1 MKRLTKKKLH
11 DALLILGMIEV
22 SKAEA
27 LPDVAWEKSEEYIA
41 EQEKILTQACKEAY
55 APKLTPRRAVAA
67 VLVAIFLLAVTAC
80 AAIEPIREFFIEV
93 FDEYIRV
100 EVDNPDASEN
110 KEEVLPKTIEVAYS
124 ITNIPDGFVLVDD
137 SRSIISIAS
146 FWLNEEGGMLV
157 FEQDTLE
164 GNNITLNG
172 NNAEYGEIII
182 EGRTVFKY
190 YSDGM
195 YVLMWKEH
203 GYLFSISCSDT
214 IPWETVVDMV
224 TGLAPENE

>member
-1 MKRLTKKKLH
+1 MKRLTKKKLQ
-11 DALLILGMIEV
+11 DALLLLGMIEV
-22 SKAEA
+22 RKAEA
-27 LPDVAWEKSEEYIA
+27 LPDVAWEKSEEYITA
-41 EQEKILTQACKEAY
+41 KEKLLHNLYDTPPRPVFT
-55 APKLTPRRAVAA
+55 PKKFVAA
-67 VLVAIFLLAVTAC
+67 ILVAIFLLAVTAC

-146 FWLNEEGGMLV
+146 FWINDDGSVLI
-157 FEQDTLE
+157 FEQNTLE
-164 GNNITLNG
+164 GNEITMDG
-172 NNAEYGEIII
+172 DNAEYGEIII
-182 EGRTVFKY
+182 EGRTVFRL

-224 TGLAPENE
+224 TGLAPEE

>member
-1 MKRLTKKKLH
+1 MKRLTKKKLQ
-11 DALLILGMIEV
+11 DALLLLGMIEV
-22 SKAEA
+22 RKAET
-27 LPDVAWEKSEEYIA
+27 LPDVAWEKSEEYITA
-41 EQEKILTQACKEAY
+41 KEKLLHNLYDTPPRPVFT
-55 APKLTPRRAVAA
+55 PKKFVAA
-67 VLVAIFLLAVTAC
+67 ILVAIFLLAVTAC

-146 FWLNEEGGMLV
+146 FWINDDGSVLI
-157 FEQDTLE
+157 FEQNTLE
-164 GNNITLNG
+164 GNEITMDG
-172 NNAEYGEIII
+172 DNAEYGEIII
-182 EGRTVFKY
+182 EGRTVFRL

-224 TGLAPENE
+224 TGLAPEE

>member
-1 MKRLTKKKLH
+1 MKRLTKKKLQ
-11 DALLILGMIEV
+11 DALLLLGMIEV
-22 SKAEA
+22 RKAEA
-27 LPDVAWEKSEEYIA
+27 LPDVAWEKSEEYITA
-41 EQEKILTQACKEAY
+41 KEKL
-55 APKLTPRRAVAA
+55 LHNSFDTPRPVFTPKKLVAA
-67 VLVAIFLLAVTAC
+67 ILVAIFLLAVTAC
-80 AAIEPIREFFIEV
+80 AAIEPIREFFVEAC
-93 FDEYIRV
+93 DGYIRV

-110 KEEVLPKTIEVAYS
+110 KEEVFPKTIEVAYS
-124 ITNIPDGFVLVDD
+124 ITNIPDGFVLVED

-146 FWLNEEGGMLV
+146 FWLNEEGGILV

-164 GNNITLNG
+164 GNDITLNG
-172 NNAEYGEIII
+172 DNAEYGEIII
-182 EGRTVFKY
+182 EGRTVFRL

-224 TGLAPENE
+224 TGLAPEE

>member
-1 MKRLTKKKLH
+1 MKKLTKKKLH

-41 EQEKILTQACKEAY
+41 EQEKLLTRACKEAY
-55 APKLTPRRAVAA
+55 APKLTPRRAIAA

-100 EVDNPDASEN
+100 ETEDPGAD
-110 KEEVLPKTIEVAYS
+110 EEIYPETIEQAYS
-124 ITNIPDGFVLVDD
+124 IANIPNDFILTDNTQAPETTMTVWINPD
-137 SRSIISIAS
+137 SAMIIFIQ
-146 FWLNEEGGMLV
+146 N
-157 FEQDTLE
+157 TIK
-164 GNNITLNG
+164 GNNITMDGDNV
-172 NNAEYGEIII
+172 EYEEIII
-182 EGRTVFKY
+182 EGRNVFKHHGNGLY
-190 YSDGM
+190 T
-195 YVLMWKEH
+195 LLWKEH

-214 IPWETVVDMV
+214 IPWETIVDMV

>member
-1 MKRLTKKKLH
+1 MKRLTKKKLQ
-11 DALLILGMIEV
+11 DALLLLGM
-22 SKAEA
+22 AEIKRFES
-27 LPDVAWEKSEEYIA
+27 LPNIPEPRSEKYLA
-41 EQEKILTQACKEAY
+41 AREKLLSMHLGEPQRIWT
-55 APKLTPRRAVAA
+55 PKRAVAA
-67 VLVAIFLLAVTAC
+67 ILVAIFLLAVTAC

-93 FDEYIRV
+93 FDAYIRV

-146 FWLNEEGGMLV
+146 FWLNEEGGILV

-182 EGRTVFKY
+182 EGRTVFRL

-224 TGLAPENE
+224 TGLSPEV